1 MAKKASGPV
10 EDAGHAAEN
19 PDADEVFDTARVH
32 EGGRMI
38 GIRPA
43 VTFDAAYAEYFRSV
57 CRGQRAQQ
65 VEMQSVWWDYASAA
79 HAAIAAHDGAGL
91 LRAQQAFHEEWARVS
106 DPARFH
112 ESVREAF
119 DAYQQKISHAFAATD
134 LTRLPPGALEA
145 IGRGVS
151 HVAAHRMGAGV

>member
-1 MAKKASGPV
+1 MARKASGPV
-10 EDAGHAAEN
+10 EDAGRAADN
-19 PDADEVFDTARVH
+19 PDADEVFDAAPDQ
-32 EGGRMI
+32 EGGRTT

-43 VTFDAAYAEYFRSV
+43 VTFDGAYADYFRSV

-65 VEMQSVWWDYASAA
+65 VEMQRVWCDYASAA
-79 HAAIAAHDGAGL
+79 HAAMVTHDGAGL
-91 LRAQQAFHEEWARVS
+91 QRAQRAFQEEWARVS